1 MAMKKNIVV
10 IGSSNTDLVIRTSQ
24 FPEPGETVIGG
35 EFNTFAGGKGANQAV
50 AASRLGADVTFVA
63 KVGNDSFG
71 KVAVQGFEKEGIHT
85 QYIFTDKSLPSGVA
99 SIILNEQGQNSIIVA
114 PGANNAL
121 SKENIQLAKE
131 TLQNAD
137 LLLIQLE
144 VPLETV
150 LFSIELSYALGLRVI
165 LNPAPAFELPKE
177 IYPKIDVITPNE
189 TEAFLL
195 TGIEV
200 VDSETASLAATKFLD
215 WGVKHVVITLG
226 EKGLFYKNSETAFLL
241 PAIKTEVK
249 DTTAAGDIFN
259 GALAVALSEGENWQA
274 ALKFANIAASI
285 GVGRLGAQASVPF
298 RKEVDN
304 RL

>member
-1 MAMKKNIVV
+1 MKKNIVV

-99 SIILNEQGQNSIIVA
+99 SITLNEQGQNSIIVA

-150 LFSIELSYALGLRVI
+150 LFSIELSYALGVRVI

-177 IYPKIDVITPNE
+177 IYAKIDVITPNE

-195 TGIEV
+195 TSIEV

-226 EKGLFYKNSETAFLL
+226 EKGLFYKNSETALL
-241 PAIKTEVK
+241 MPAIKTEVK

-259 GALAVALSEGENWQA
+259 GALAVALSEGKNWQA

-304 RL
+304 KL

>member
-1 MAMKKNIVV
+1 MQKNIVV
-10 IGSSNTDLVIRTSQ
+10 IGSSNTDLVIRTPQ

-50 AASRLGADVTFVA
+50 AASRLGADVTFVT
-63 KVGNDSFG
+63 KVGDDSFG
-71 KVAVQGFEKEGIHT
+71 KVAVQGFKKEGIRT
-85 QYIFTDKSLPSGVA
+85 DYIFTDKSLPSGVA

-121 SKENIQLAKE
+121 SKENVQLVKE

-144 VPLETV
+144 VPLKTV
-150 LFSIELSYALGLRVI
+150 LFSIELSYTLGVRVI

-177 IYPKIDVITPNE
+177 VYTKIDVITPNE
-189 TEAFLL
+189 TEAALL

-215 WGVKHVVITLG
+215 LGVKHVVITLG
-226 EKGLFYKNSETAFLL
+226 ENGLFYKNAQTEFLL

-259 GALAVALSEGENWQA
+259 GALAVALSEGENWHN

-285 GVGRLGAQASVPF
+285 GVSRLGAQTSVPF
-298 RKEVDN
+298 RNEVDN

>member
-1 MAMKKNIVV
+1 MKKKLVV

-99 SIILNEQGQNSIIVA
+99 SITLNEQGQNSIIVA

-150 LFSIELSYALGLRVI
+150 LFSIELSYALGVRVI

-177 IYPKIDVITPNE
+177 IYSKIDVITPNE

-215 WGVKHVVITLG
+215 LGVKHVVITLG

>member
-1 MAMKKNIVV
+1 MKKNIVV

-99 SIILNEQGQNSIIVA
+99 SITLNEQGQNSIIVA

-150 LFSIELSYALGLRVI
+150 LFSIELSYALGVRVI

-177 IYPKIDVITPNE
+177 IYSKIDVITPNE

-215 WGVKHVVITLG
+215 LGVKHVVITLG

>member
-1 MAMKKNIVV
+1 MKKNIVV

-99 SIILNEQGQNSIIVA
+99 SITLNEQGQNSIIVA

-150 LFSIELSYALGLRVI
+150 LFSIELSYALGVRVI

-177 IYPKIDVITPNE
+177 IYAKIDVITPNE

-195 TGIEV
+195 TSIEV

-226 EKGLFYKNSETAFLL
+226 EKGLFYKNSETAFLM

-259 GALAVALSEGENWQA
+259 GALAVALSEGKNWQA

-304 RL
+304 KL

>member
-1 MAMKKNIVV
+1 MKKNIVV

-71 KVAVQGFEKEGIHT
+71 KVAVQGFEKVGIHT

-99 SIILNEQGQNSIIVA
+99 SITLNEQGQNSIIVA

-121 SKENIQLAKE
+121 SKEHIQLAKE

-150 LFSIELSYALGLRVI
+150 LFSIELSYALGVRVI

-177 IYPKIDVITPNE
+177 IYAKIDVITPNE

-226 EKGLFYKNSETAFLL
+226 EKGLFYKNSETALLL

-259 GALAVALSEGENWQA
+259 GALAVALSEGKNWQA

-304 RL
+304 KL

>member
-99 SIILNEQGQNSIIVA
+99 SITLNEQGQNSIIVA

-121 SKENIQLAKE
+121 SKEHIQLAKE

-150 LFSIELSYALGLRVI
+150 LFSIELSYALGVRVI

-177 IYPKIDVITPNE
+177 IYAKIDVITPNE

-226 EKGLFYKNSETAFLL
+226 EKGLFYKNSETAFLM

-259 GALAVALSEGENWQA
+259 GALAVALSEGEK
-274 ALKFANIAASI
+274 LASGFKI
-285 GVGRLGAQASVPF
+285 CQYCSIHRSG
-298 RKEVDN
+298 
-304 RL
+304 

>member
-1 MAMKKNIVV
+1 M
-10 IGSSNTDLVIRTSQ
+10 
-24 FPEPGETVIGG
+24 
-35 EFNTFAGGKGANQAV
+35 
-50 AASRLGADVTFVA
+50 
-63 KVGNDSFG
+63 
-71 KVAVQGFEKEGIHT
+71 
-85 QYIFTDKSLPSGVA
+85 
-99 SIILNEQGQNSIIVA
+99 
-114 PGANNAL
+114 
-121 SKENIQLAKE
+121 
-131 TLQNAD
+131 QNAD

-150 LFSIELSYALGLRVI
+150 LFSIELSYALGVRVI

-177 IYPKIDVITPNE
+177 IYAKIDVITPNE

-226 EKGLFYKNSETAFLL
+226 EKGLFYKNSETALL
-241 PAIKTEVK
+241 MPAIKTEVK

-259 GALAVALSEGENWQA
+259 GALAVALSEGKNWQA

>member
-99 SIILNEQGQNSIIVA
+99 SITLNEQGQNSIIVA

-150 LFSIELSYALGLRVI
+150 LFSIELSYALGVRVI

-177 IYPKIDVITPNE
+177 IYAKIDVITPNE

-226 EKGLFYKNSETAFLL
+226 EKGLFYKNSETAFLM

-259 GALAVALSEGENWQA
+259 GALAVALSEGKNWQA

-304 RL
+304 KL

>member
-1 MAMKKNIVV
+1 MKKNIVV

-99 SIILNEQGQNSIIVA
+99 SITLNEQGQNSIIVA

-121 SKENIQLAKE
+121 SKEHIQLAKE

-150 LFSIELSYALGLRVI
+150 LFSIELSYALGVRVI

-177 IYPKIDVITPNE
+177 IYAKIDVITPNE

-226 EKGLFYKNSETAFLL
+226 EKGLFYKNSETAFLM

-259 GALAVALSEGENWQA
+259 GALAVALSEGKNWQA

>member
-1 MAMKKNIVV
+1 MKKNIVV
-10 IGSSNTDLVIRTSQ
+10 ICSSNTDLVIRTSQ

-121 SKENIQLAKE
+121 SKDDIQMVKG

-144 VPLETV
+144 VPLEKV

-177 IYPKIDVITPNE
+177 IYSKIDVITPNE
-189 TEAFLL
+189 TEALLL

-226 EKGLFYKNSETAFLL
+226 EKGLFYKNSETAFLM

-259 GALAVALSEGENWQA
+259 GALAVALSEGKNWQA

>member
-1 MAMKKNIVV
+1 MKKKIVV

-121 SKENIQLAKE
+121 SKENIQMVKE
-131 TLQNAD
+131 TLKNAD

-150 LFSIELSYALGLRVI
+150 LFSIELSYALGVSVI

-177 IYPKIDVITPNE
+177 IYSKIDVITPNE

>member
-99 SIILNEQGQNSIIVA
+99 SITLNEQGQNSIIVA

-121 SKENIQLAKE
+121 SKEHIQLAKE

-150 LFSIELSYALGLRVI
+150 LFSIELSYALGVRVI

-177 IYPKIDVITPNE
+177 IYAKIDVITPNE

-226 EKGLFYKNSETAFLL
+226 EKGLFYKNSETAFLM

-259 GALAVALSEGENWQA
+259 GALAVALSEGKNWQA

-304 RL
+304 KL

>member
-1 MAMKKNIVV
+1 MKKNIVV

-121 SKENIQLAKE
+121 SKDDIQMVKG

-144 VPLETV
+144 VPLEKV

-177 IYPKIDVITPNE
+177 IYSKIDVITPNE
-189 TEAFLL
+189 TEALLL

-226 EKGLFYKNSETAFLL
+226 EKGLFYKNSETAFLM

-259 GALAVALSEGENWQA
+259 GALAVALSEGKNWQA